1 LESFG
6 TFLLMGLTLMLGGEI
21 VVCYTWDD
29 ETIFDNGAET
39 GSNRFVTGGV
49 DLEVFSEIAGFNF
62 RINQIIIFLLNEKD
76 CSLLMVKH
84 FYPNS

>member
-1 LESFG
+1 MEQK
-6 TFLLMGLTLMLGGEI
+6 
-21 VVCYTWDD
+21 
-29 ETIFDNGAET
+29 T

-76 CSLLMVKH
+76 CSLLMVKY